1 MSPVNE
7 DVVSV
12 NVVSDN
18 DVSDEGKSTLVCFF
32 LVSDVLAFSPPHPMR
47 APAVNA
53 GKIILI
59 IRAAVTRIKYL
70 SETQTLCVICKWGV

>member
-1 MSPVNE
+1 
-7 DVVSV
+7 
-12 NVVSDN
+12 
-18 DVSDEGKSTLVCFF
+18 
-32 LVSDVLAFSPPHPMR
+32 MR